1 MDISDKYISKSQ
13 DVTYKE
19 MDAKSVLLDL
29 ESGSYYTLN
38 EMGNF
43 VWSLLDGKTN
53 PAQLAQAVT
62 EKYEVDSETAGNDVR
77 DLILRLRKEGLIQLH
92 DGPR

>member
-1 MDISDKYISKSQ
+1 MEISGKYISKSR

-43 VWSLLDGKTN
+43 VWSLLDGKTS
-53 PAQLAQAVT
+53 PAQLVKAVT
-62 EKYEVDSETAGNDVR
+62 ETYDIDSETAGSDVT